1 MPPARPR
8 TRTLPQVA
16 PGVVLGKAFIKPY
29 GLPYN
34 PTPMTVEAISFIL
47 FQTCDKDGAYPDS
60 PAARVIP

>member
-1 MPPARPR
+1 M
-8 TRTLPQVA
+8 PQVA